1 MKPTFKSI
9 DQLKSAITDYIIYTL
24 QTRSASPCPALALPV
39 ASFLVCFLIFIEYFI
54 EYYCSNKQIKTKLKG
69 LSPV

>member
-1 MKPTFKSI
+1 MAMKPTFKSI

-39 ASFLVCFLIFIEYFI
+39 ASFLVCFLIFIEY
-54 EYYCSNKQIKTKLKG
+54 YCSNKQIKTKLKG